1 MALSIG
7 DATQAATLFQ
17 QAARDAT
24 NDGDIQRAVQG
35 FTTQISD
42 AAGGSPLTGGDLNT
56 LQNSFEALGLKQSDF
71 AQSAG
76 LSQAFQS
83 LTQVPAFSALGALQ
97 AFQHAEA
104 GISFNVLDQP
114 APLDAPPPP
123 PPDGLEAIANLAQ
136 GPLDPNRALSDP
148 ELQELTDMRAF
159 GHEDFG
165 GVEDDDLFGEDVPR
179 LLDCACFSWA
189 LSGASAALVDPS
201 PIFGMLGNNGLMTS
215 VADHIQDVK
224 DAPTQEWL
232 AQAENKQAIEGIKD
246 DIIDLEVDSDEA
258 IERVTKLLIEA
269 NGMEVVDDSDFAIC
283 MEYTVSNTEGVNFTH
298 WGIQFMDQTLET
310 NPGVGFW
317 KTDNTFANNWTADNG
332 STKVVSIPV
341 REFTPTHNAVIRDVL
356 AYNPDS

>member
-7 DATQAATLFQ
+7 DATQATTLFQ

-24 NDGDIQRAVQG
+24 NDGDIETAVQG
-35 FTTQISD
+35 FTTQISV
-42 AAGGSPLTGGDLNT
+42 ATEGTPLTGADLTT
-56 LQNSFEALGLKQSDF
+56 LQNSFEALGLQQSDF

-76 LSQAFQS
+76 LSKAFKS
-83 LTQVPAFSALGALQ
+83 LTQVPAFSTLGALK
-97 AFQHAEA
+97 AFQHTEA

-114 APLDAPPPP
+114 VSLDAPPPP
-123 PPDGLEAIANLAQ
+123 PPDGLEAIAHLAHV
-136 GPLDPNRALSDP
+136 PLAPNRPLSDP

-165 GVEDDDLFGEDVPR
+165 GLEDDDLFGENVPR

-189 LSGASAALVDPS
+189 LSGASTALIDPS
-201 PIFGMLGNNGLMTS
+201 PVFGMLGNNGLMTS
-215 VADHIQDVK
+215 VDDHIQDVK
-224 DAPTQEWL
+224 DAPTQAWL
-232 AQAENKQAIEGIKD
+232 AQAENKQAIKDIKD
-246 DIIDLEVDSDEA
+246 DIIDLEIDSDGA

-269 NGMEVVDDSDFAIC
+269 NGMEVVDASDFAIC

-317 KTDNTFANNWTADNG
+317 KTNNTFSDNWTADNG

-341 REFTPTHNAVIRDVL
+341 RVFTPTHNAVIRDVL
-356 AYNPDS
+356 EYNPES